1 MNTLKKSK
9 RNVIPKL
16 GDKVTFRTGVN
27 MDKETMEFTVTG
39 VFSTLK
45 DLKKNIATLYCDF
58 KGNQGDVFEFDT
70 TELYSINGEK
80 I

>member
-1 MNTLKKSK
+1 
-9 RNVIPKL
+9 
-16 GDKVTFRTGVN
+16 

-58 KGNQGDVFEFDT
+58 KGNQGDIFEFDT